1 MRLVTGRKDH
11 TTNGLSTYVKGMD
24 KSIGEK
30 EKLLPYVKEGII
42 LEIGC
47 GAGAVT
53 ELLAKNF
60 PKSTIIGI
68 DNSEQMIA
76 VANKREY
83 SNPKVHL
90 FQGDVLNQK
99 FKEGTIDTVVMSSVF
114 HEIYSYNNY
123 DMKAIFKAISNV
135 CAMLV
140 SGGRL
145 IIRDGVMPTL
155 QPYYLKFVK
164 PELREVFE
172 KFAKDFVSRKI
183 HYSFEDGSEFPK
195 LNSADAYEF
204 LSKYFYSENW
214 NIEVKEQFGI
224 FTVPEYCNLFE
235 ANHLKIVEAHSYL
248 IEFLKNKYEKEVWLL
263 EKNGKEFVRASYPDS
278 TAIIVGEKI

>member
-1 MRLVTGRKDH
+1 MRLAAKRKDH
-11 TTNGLSTYVKGMD
+11 TTNGLITYVKGMD

-30 EKLLPYVKEGII
+30 EKLLPYVKEGVI

-60 PKSTIIGI
+60 PESTIIGI
-68 DNSEQMIA
+68 DNSEQMIT
-76 VANKREY
+76 VAAKREY

-90 FQGDVLNQK
+90 FQGDILNQK

-123 DMKAIFKAISNV
+123 DIKAIDKALTNV
-135 CAMLV
+135 CVMLV
-140 SGGRL
+140 QGGRL
-145 IIRDGVMPTL
+145 LIRDGVMPGL
-155 QPYYLKFVK
+155 KPCYLKFVK
-164 PELREVFE
+164 PELKEVFK
-172 KFAKDFVSRKI
+172 KFVKDFAPRKI
-183 HYSFEDGSEFPK
+183 HYSLEEGSEYPK

-204 LSKYFYSENW
+204 LSKYFYNENW
-214 NIEVKEQFGI
+214 KIEVKEQFGI
-224 FTVPEYCNLFE
+224 FSVSEYCNLLE
-235 ANHLKIVEAHSYL
+235 ANQLKIVEAHSYL
-248 IEFLKNKYEKEVWLL
+248 MEFLKNKYEGEVWLL
-263 EKNGKEFVRASYPDS
+263 EKNGKEFVRTNYPDS

>member
-1 MRLVTGRKDH
+1 MRLTAGRKDH

-30 EKLLPYVKEGII
+30 EKLLPYVKEGVI

-68 DNSEQMIA
+68 DNSKQMIT
-76 VANKREY
+76 VAAKKEY
-83 SNPKVHL
+83 SNLNVHL
-90 FQGDVLNQK
+90 FQGDVLNQQ
-99 FKEGTIDTVVMSSVF
+99 FKAGTVDTVVLSSVF

-123 DMKAIFKAISNV
+123 DLKAIDKALTNV

-140 SGGRL
+140 PGGRL
-145 IIRDGVMPTL
+145 LIRDGVMPA
-155 QPYYLKFVK
+155 PRPCYLKFVK

-172 KFAKDFVSRKI
+172 KFAKDFVPRKI
-183 HYSFEDGSEFPK
+183 RYSFEDSTKFPR

-204 LSKYFYSENW
+204 LSKYFYTENW
-214 NIEVKEQFGI
+214 KIEVKEQFGI
-224 FTVPEYCNLFE
+224 FTVTEYCTLFE
-235 ANHLKIVEAHSYL
+235 ANNLKIVEAHSYL

-263 EKNGKEFVRASYPDS
+263 EKQGETFVRAAYPAS